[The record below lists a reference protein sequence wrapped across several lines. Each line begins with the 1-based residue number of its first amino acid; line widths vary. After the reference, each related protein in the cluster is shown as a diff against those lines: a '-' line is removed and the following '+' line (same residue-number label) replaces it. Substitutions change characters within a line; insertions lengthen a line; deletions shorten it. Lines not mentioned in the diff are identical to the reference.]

1 MKLLLTSACI
11 LVLSHLSQGQSLVG
25 NWQLIDEK
33 TCFQSN
39 MEESDTEIELK
50 DGMGASRHSVVRTM
64 SFSKKG
70 TGEEGIFTQGKKK
83 GSDLNKFDYR
93 LTDQELQLLDKKS
106 GIATQ
111 RFIVDEL
118 STTTMRLHNALKEC
132 EVRTFTRIE

>member
-1 MKLLLTSACI
+1 MKLLLGFAY
-11 LVLSHLSQGQSLVG
+11 VLAVSNVSHGQSLVG
-25 NWQLIDEK
+25 TWQLIDEK

-64 SFSKKG
+64 SFNKKG

-83 GSDLNKFDYR
+83 GSDINKFDYR
-93 LTDQELQLLDKKS
+93 LTEEELQILDKKS
-106 GIATQ
+106 GVATQ
-111 RFIVDEL
+111 RFIIDEL
-118 STTTMRLHNALKEC
+118 STTTLRLHNALKEC